1 MIMNYRLF
9 LSCSCV
15 LALLVGISSFAAE
28 KTGDKAALQALNE
41 FIGTWKGDASSKDG
55 TKDTSWK
62 ESVEWSWKIKGEDV
76 SLGLKFS
83 DSKQFSEGV
92 IRYLAAKKKYELTA
106 TPVGAKPGQKTDQV
120 FLGEIKGK
128 KFILE
133 RVDAVTKDKT
143 TIEMSTNNDGARFV
157 YSVAL
162 QKKSFGV
169 SKKLVEAG
177 LTKEGVSLAGGK
189 KNECI
194 VTGGA
199 ATMAVS
205 YNGKTYYVCC
215 SGCRD
220 EFNANPKKYVD
231 EYEKANKK

>member
-1 MIMNYRLF
+1 MKFRLAF
-9 LSCSCV
+9 
-15 LALLVGISSFAAE
+15 ALIALFGALTVSTVAAE
-28 KTGDKAALQALNE
+28 KAADKAALQALNE
-41 FIGTWKGDASSKDG
+41 FIGSWKGDASSKDG
-55 TKDTSWK
+55 TKDLTWK
-62 ESVEWSWKIKGEDV
+62 ETVEWGWKIKGDDV
-76 SLGLKFS
+76 ALGIKFT

-92 IRYLAAKKKYELTA
+92 LRYLADKKKYQLTA
-106 TPVGAKPGQKTDQV
+106 TPPGAKAGAKTDQV
-120 FLGEIKGK
+120 FVGDMKGK
-128 KFILE
+128 KLVLE
-133 RVDAVTKDKT
+133 RVEAGTKDKY

-157 YSVAL
+157 YTVAL

-169 SKKLVEAG
+169 SKKVVEAG

-189 KNECI
+189 KSECI

-231 EYEKANKK
+231 EFEKANKK

>member
-1 MIMNYRLF
+1 MNVRMF
-9 LSCSCV
+9 LAVACLLGV
-15 LALLVGISSFAAE
+15 LTGSGVAAD
-28 KTGDKAALQALNE
+28 KAADKAALQALND
-41 FIGTWKGDASSKDG
+41 FIGSWKGDASSKDG
-55 TKDTSWK
+55 TKDVTWK
-62 ESVEWSWKIKGEDV
+62 ETVEWGWKIKGDDLA
-76 SLGLKFS
+76 LGLKFTG
-83 DSKQFSEGV
+83 SKQFSEGV
-92 IRYLAAKKKYELTA
+92 LRYLADKKKYQLTA
-106 TPVGAKPGQKTDQV
+106 TPAGETAGGKADQV
-120 FLGEIKGK
+120 FTGEIKAK
-128 KFILE
+128 KLVLE
-133 RVDAVTKDKT
+133 RVDAATKDKY

-157 YSVAL
+157 YNVAL

-169 SKKLVEAG
+169 AKKVVEAG

-199 ATMAVS
+199 GTMAVS
-205 YNGKTYYVCC
+205 FNGKTYYVCC